1 MFLRGFTEKCDL
13 TERQHIKTLRG
24 LLKGEMEDFDIDDI
38 KTIDQAWR
46 KMQELLKDSR
56 LSGPENYPARSDQGV
71 VLLDQENELHK
82 ELK

>member
-1 MFLRGFTEKCDL
+1 M
-13 TERQHIKTLRG
+13 
-24 LLKGEMEDFDIDDI
+24 DDI